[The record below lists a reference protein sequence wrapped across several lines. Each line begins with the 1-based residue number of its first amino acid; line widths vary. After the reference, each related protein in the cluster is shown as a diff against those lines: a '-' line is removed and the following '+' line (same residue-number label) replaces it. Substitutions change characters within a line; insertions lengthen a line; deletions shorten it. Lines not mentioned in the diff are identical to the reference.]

1 MSFIIQ
7 RCCVCANNVGEGK
20 DFGSLL
26 ETLFL
31 KTEKISK
38 VTKKS
43 LHFYKKYVKIPHC
56 YSSDIPGH
64 T

>member
-7 RCCVCANNVGEGK
+7 LCCVCVTNVREGK

-31 KTEKISK
+31 KT
-38 VTKKS
+38 
-43 LHFYKKYVKIPHC
+43 
-56 YSSDIPGH
+56 
-64 T
+64 